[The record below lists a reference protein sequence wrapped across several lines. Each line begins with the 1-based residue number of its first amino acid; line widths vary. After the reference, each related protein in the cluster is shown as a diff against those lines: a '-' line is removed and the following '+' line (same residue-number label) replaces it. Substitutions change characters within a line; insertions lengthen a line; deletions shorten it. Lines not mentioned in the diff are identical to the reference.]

1 MEIQVNELTSTPSPN
16 EGKRLIIE
24 VDGKKYARYPLKTP
38 VVTDQHDIIEIVNE
52 AVESHLSG
60 DAVVVITEKIV
71 AISQGRAFPV
81 DQIKPSFWARFIS
94 KFVSKHSW
102 GIGIGMPETME
113 LAIREAGLWRILAAG
128 LIAFPLRLVGVKGL
142 FYVLV
147 GKNVNA
153 IDGPTPY
160 TLPPYNRYAKLPPKD
175 PEKVA
180 QQISAA
186 LSGAKV
192 VIIDANDFGQRI
204 LGASSGVDRGL
215 VRSTFADNPLGQ
227 ESQQTPIAI
236 VKQVD

>member
-1 MEIQVNELTSTPSPN
+1 MNELTSTPSPN
-16 EGKRLIIE
+16 EGKRLVIE
-24 VDGKKYARYPLKTP
+24 VDGKKYARYPIKTR
-38 VVTDQHDIIEIVNE
+38 VVTDQDDIIEVIKD
-52 AVESHLSG
+52 AVESHLSD

-81 DQIKPSFWARFIS
+81 DQIKPSFWAKFVS

-102 GIGIGMPETME
+102 GIGIGSPETME

-128 LIAFPLRLVGVKGL
+128 LIAFPLRLIGIKGL

-160 TLPPYNRYAKLPPKD
+160 TIPPYNRYAKLPPKD
-175 PEKVA
+175 PENVA
-180 QQISAA
+180 KQISTA

-204 LGASSGVDRGL
+204 LGASNGVDRSL
-215 VRSTFADNPLGQ
+215 IRRTFTDNPLGQ

-236 VKQVD
+236 VKRVD